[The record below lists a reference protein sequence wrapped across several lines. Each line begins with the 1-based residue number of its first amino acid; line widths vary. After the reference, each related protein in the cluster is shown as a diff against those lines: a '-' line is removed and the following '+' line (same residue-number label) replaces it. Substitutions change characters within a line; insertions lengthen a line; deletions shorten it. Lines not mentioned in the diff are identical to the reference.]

1 MTLEHIQP
9 EGVFDS
15 RQFFTQVVA
24 ATTPGRIVFISGQ
37 VGWDEEGNVVSNE
50 FAGQVHKAFA
60 NLHLALAG
68 AGAGPEHV
76 TKITSFIVD
85 HDEAK
90 LGPFRQEVGKLFGDQ
105 LPASTL
111 LGVERL
117 ARDDLLFEI
126 EAIAV
131 VPFPSP

>member
-9 EGVFDS
+9 EGIFDS
-15 RQFFTQVVA
+15 RQFFTQVVTSTA
-24 ATTPGRIVFISGQ
+24 GRIVFISGQ
-37 VGWDEEGNVVSNE
+37 VGWDTEGKVVSND
-50 FAGQVHKAFA
+50 FAMQVQKAFA
-60 NLHLALAG
+60 NLRLALAG

-76 TKITSFIVD
+76 AKITSFIVD
-85 HDEAK
+85 HDETK
-90 LGPFRQEVGKLFGDQ
+90 LEPFRTEVGRLFGDR

-111 LGVERL
+111 LGVDRL

-131 VPFPSP
+131 VP

>member
-1 MTLEHIQP
+1 MTLEYIQP
-9 EGVFDS
+9 DGIFDS

-24 ATTPGRIVFISGQ
+24 AKPGRIVFISGQ
-37 VGWDEEGNVVSNE
+37 VGWDEQGKVVSSE
-50 FAGQVHKAFA
+50 FAGQVQKAFA
-60 NLHLALAG
+60 NLRLALQG

-90 LGPFRQEVGKLFGDQ
+90 LEPFREQVGMLFGDR

-117 ARDDLLFEI
+117 ARDDLLFEV

-131 VPFPSP
+131 IP

>member
-9 EGVFDS
+9 EGIFDS
-15 RQFFTQVVA
+15 RRFFTQVVTA
-24 ATTPGRIVFISGQ
+24 TPGRIVFIAGQ
-37 VGWDEEGNVVSNE
+37 VGWDEEGNVVSTQY
-50 FAGQVHKAFA
+50 GPQVQKAFA
-60 NLHLALAG
+60 NLRLALAG

-85 HDEAK
+85 HDETK
-90 LGPFRQEVGKLFGDQ
+90 LEPLRAEVGRLFGDR

-117 ARDDLLFEI
+117 ARDDLLFEV

-131 VPFPSP
+131 IP

>member
-9 EGVFDS
+9 EGIFDS
-15 RQFFTQVVA
+15 RQFFTQVVT
-24 ATTPGRIVFISGQ
+24 TTPGRVVFISGQ
-37 VGWDEEGNVVSNE
+37 VGWDEEGRVVSSE
-50 FAGQVHKAFA
+50 YGPQVQKAFA
-60 NLHLALAG
+60 NLRLALAG

-76 TKITSFIVD
+76 AKITSFIVD
-85 HDEAK
+85 HDETK
-90 LGPFRQEVGKLFGDQ
+90 LEPFRTEVGRLFGDR

-117 ARDDLLFEI
+117 ARDDLLFEV

-131 VPFPSP
+131 VP

>member
-9 EGVFDS
+9 EGIFDS
-15 RQFFTQVVA
+15 RQFFTQVVTA
-24 ATTPGRIVFISGQ
+24 TPGRIVFISGQ
-37 VGWDEEGNVVSNE
+37 VGWDEEGRVVSSE
-50 FAGQVHKAFA
+50 YGPQVQKAFA
-60 NLHLALAG
+60 NLRLALAG

-76 TKITSFIVD
+76 AKITSFIVD
-85 HDEAK
+85 HDELK
-90 LGPFRQEVGKLFGDQ
+90 LEPFRKEVGRLFGDR

-117 ARDDLLFEI
+117 ARDDLLFEV

-131 VPFPSP
+131 VP